1 MVVQNP
7 IGVAEQAIAFLESL
21 EGNEKEQGTQAA
33 RILRSALSKVSAN
46 REAALSEL
54 QYGLSGKGVLDWQW
68 RASTYTKLDVLCSE
82 YYQQWANDRGV
93 T

>member
-1 MVVQNP
+1 MKNP

-21 EGNEKEQGTQAA
+21 EGDEKEQGLQAA
-33 RILRSALSKVSAN
+33 RNLRSALSKVAAN

-68 RASTYTKLDVLCSE
+68 SGTTHAKLDALCSE
-82 YYQQWANDRGV
+82 YYQQWANNRGV

>member
-1 MVVQNP
+1 MKNP

-21 EGNEKEQGTQAA
+21 EGDEEEQGLQAA
-33 RILRSALSKVSAN
+33 RNLRSALSKVAAN
-46 REAALSEL
+46 REAALSAL

-68 RASTYTKLDVLCSE
+68 SETTYATLDALCSE
-82 YYQQWANDRGV
+82 YYEQWANNRGA